1 MRGDLISQY
10 VTGARRC
17 YVVMWLQAHFS
28 AKLGKDKHVWLDR
41 VRAVASETLTQVSAV
56 KFTANVSSHGRSEQ
70 PCLRDSPL

>member
-1 MRGDLISQY
+1 MPVERWRSQSI
-10 VTGARRC
+10 VGALRC

-56 KFTANVSSHGRSEQ
+56 NR
-70 PCLRDSPL
+70 